1 MSVILRPFQAN
12 GVAEIRGA
20 FRAGY
25 RSVLFVLPTGG
36 GKTYTFVHIAE
47 RAAAR
52 GNRIVILVHRSEL
65 VDQTSRSLDAI
76 GCPHGVIA
84 SGYRMDLRHPVQVAS
99 VQTLVQRLHLIPP
112 DWFQLIVVDEAHHAV
127 AGTWAKI
134 LAAMLHCRVLGVTAT
149 AERLDGR
156 GLREMFEV
164 MVLGPDA
171 AWLTEEGFLVRSRI
185 YSPPGID
192 LSAIKRPDSRTGKAK
207 TADILRQRHIMG
219 DAITHY
225 GRTIAPHHNG
235 TAIAFCPNLDVA
247 NSMTEAFR
255 DAGIPA
261 ATIDGKVDRGIRRRM
276 ISDLGDGTLKVLVSV
291 DVVSEGTDIPS
302 VTGAILYRK
311 TDSLTL
317 FLQQCGRVLRP
328 VYAPGYDLETTQ
340 GRLNA
345 IAAGGK
351 PFAVINDHV
360 GNTYIGDIPKHGTPT
375 DHREWSLDGRK
386 AREKAE
392 STAPPIRVCPGC
404 LSQIH
409 AAANPCPH
417 CGHVFEAPRREL
429 QVVEGELKE
438 LDPNLARRTMR
449 REVAQARTREEL
461 EAIARDRGYKA
472 GWVNHMLKAR
482 GQRHGQ
488 ASFR

>member
-1 MSVILRPFQAN
+1 M
-12 GVAEIRGA
+12 IRSA
-20 FRAGY
+20 FRGGY

-52 GNRIVILVHRSEL
+52 GNRILILVHRSEL
-65 VDQTSRSLDAI
+65 VDQASRSLHAI
-76 GCPHGVIA
+76 GCNHGVIS

-99 VQTLVQRLHLIPP
+99 VQTLVNRLHLIPP
-112 DWFQLIVVDEAHHAV
+112 DWFDLIVVDEAHHAV

-149 AERLDGR
+149 PERLDGR
-156 GLREMFEV
+156 GLREMFDA

-171 AWLTEEGFLVRSRI
+171 GWLTDEGFLVRARI
-185 YSPPGID
+185 FSPPGVD
-192 LSAIKRPDSRTGKAK
+192 LSAIKRFDSRAGKAK
-207 TADILRQRHIMG
+207 AADILRQRQFMG
-219 DAITHY
+219 DAVTHY
-225 GRTIAPHHNG
+225 QRTIAPVHNG
-235 TAIAFCPNLDVA
+235 TAIAFCPNLEVA
-247 NSMTEAFR
+247 EAMTEAFR
-255 DAGIPA
+255 SQGITA
-261 ATIDGKVDRGIRRRM
+261 ATIDRKTDRGIRRRM
-276 ISDLGDGTLKVLVSV
+276 ISDLGDASLKVLVSV
-291 DVVSEGTDIPS
+291 DIISEGTDIPS
-302 VTGAILYRK
+302 VTGAILYRP

-328 VYAPGYDLETTQ
+328 VYAPGYDLDTTQ

-360 GNTYIGDIPKHGTPT
+360 GNTYTGDIPKHGTPT

-404 LSQIH
+404 LSQIP

-417 CGHVFEAPRREL
+417 CGHQFEVTRREL
-429 QVVEGELKE
+429 KVVEGDLQE
-438 LDPNLARRTMR
+438 LDPAFTRRTMR

-461 EAIARDRGYKA
+461 EAIARDRGYKP
-472 GWVNHMLKAR
+472 GWVAKMLTAR
-482 GQRHGQ
+482 EQRHGQ
-488 ASFR
+488 AAFR